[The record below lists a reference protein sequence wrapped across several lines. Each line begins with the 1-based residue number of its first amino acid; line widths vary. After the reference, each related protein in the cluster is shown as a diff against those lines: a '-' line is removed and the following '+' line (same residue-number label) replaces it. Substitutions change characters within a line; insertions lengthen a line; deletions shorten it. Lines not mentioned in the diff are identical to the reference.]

1 MHISAGLI
9 KRERE
14 RKRHMLTHY
23 MLRERDSEGE
33 DNTQKFIGME
43 RDRDTERTR
52 VNAKRER
59 TTARGNDRNDR
70 Q

>member
-1 MHISAGLI
+1 MKRDRQHHAHKCRIDRE
-9 KRERE
+9 RERE

-43 RDRDTERTR
+43 RDRDTERT
-52 VNAKRER
+52 
-59 TTARGNDRNDR
+59 
-70 Q
+70 